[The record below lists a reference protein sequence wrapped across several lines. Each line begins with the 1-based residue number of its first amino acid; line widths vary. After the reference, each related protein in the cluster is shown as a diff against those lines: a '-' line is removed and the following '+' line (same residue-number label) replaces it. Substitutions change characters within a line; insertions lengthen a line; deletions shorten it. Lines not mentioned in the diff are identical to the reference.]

1 VTASAW
7 PGTVNGSRVPAVALG
22 EAVIE
27 ACKQPANFDFLYP
40 LDLSIKEKIEAIVT
54 KIYGGAGVEYSPQA
68 EAQIEA
74 YTRNGFDKLPICMA
88 KTHLSISHD
97 PELKGAPTGFTVP
110 VREIR
115 ASVGAG
121 FLYPLLG
128 TMSTMPGLSAR
139 PAFFDIDLDPETG
152 QIVGLS

>member
-1 VTASAW
+1 
-7 PGTVNGSRVPAVALG
+7 
-22 EAVIE
+22 
-27 ACKQPANFDFLYP
+27 
-40 LDLSIKEKIEAIVT
+40 
-54 KIYGGAGVEYSPQA
+54 
-68 EAQIEA
+68 
-74 YTRNGFDKLPICMA
+74 MA

-139 PAFFDIDLDPETG
+139 PVFFDIDIDPVTG
-152 QIVGLS
+152 QIIGLS